1 MPSASRLLE
10 GHVLEMVSIDQF
22 ESMANR
28 LFDEI
33 PPPLLEGLNGGI
45 IIQEEA
51 CQEDPDLP
59 DVYVLGHYV
68 EDPFGLGC
76 YIVLYYGSFAA
87 ILGDEPPEV
96 WEDELWE
103 TMIHEV
109 QHHVEARAGESNLD
123 IQDMIEL
130 ERLRRESA
138 GQQET

>member
-1 MPSASRLLE
+1 MGGPLLE
-10 GHVLEMVSIDQF
+10 GSKFDMLSIDEF
-22 ESMANR
+22 ESMAND

-45 IIQEEA
+45 IIQEEP

-68 EDPFGLGC
+68 EDPYGLGC
-76 YIVLYYGSFAA
+76 YIVLYYGSFVAV
-87 ILGDEPPEV
+87 LGDEPREV
-96 WEDELWE
+96 WEEELWE

-130 ERLRRESA
+130 ERLRREFRGSGERA
-138 GQQET
+138 